1 MFDPDLYRKTCSE
14 GMELPE
20 ETLEEMIFMT
30 ENKKR
35 GLRKPLQIALTAAA
49 LAVVMCV
56 TAAAANPEAVEK
68 LWKSF
73 TVSVIYQDENTKVV
87 EKLWKSFTVSIVHM
101 DDDTMIVSADMPQID
116 VQRENDRVILT
127 IDGEKTDITEA
138 LDRDGVCVQHFETEH
153 GTAELTVQS
162 DLTWGLTMPLENNGE
177 FSCNSSDQ
185 AEVYYS
191 EDLGVTP
198 EGFDTYTFTDD
209 ETRTDAIY
217 LPPEE

>member
-1 MFDPDLYRKTCSE
+1 MSDPDLYRKTCSK
-14 GMELPE
+14 GMKLSE

-30 ENKKR
+30 ENKKHR
-35 GLRKPLQIALTAAA
+35 LRRPVRFALTAAA
-49 LAVVMCV
+49 LAVVLCA

-73 TVSVIYQDENTKVV
+73 TVS
-87 EKLWKSFTVSIVHM
+87 IVHV

-116 VQRENDRVILT
+116 VQRENDRVILN

-138 LDRDGVCVQHFETEH
+138 LDRDGVCVRHFETEY

-185 AEVYYS
+185 TEVYYS

-209 ETRTDAIY
+209 ETRTDATY